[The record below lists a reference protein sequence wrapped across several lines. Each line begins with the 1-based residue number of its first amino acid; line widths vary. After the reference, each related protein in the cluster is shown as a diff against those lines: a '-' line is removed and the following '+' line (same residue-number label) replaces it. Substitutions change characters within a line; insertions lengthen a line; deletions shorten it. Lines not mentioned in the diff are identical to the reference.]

1 MRANDLG
8 SANNFQHREALKHT
22 LMLNHTFQ
30 TTHELETVVDIL
42 CDNADDVVTALFP
55 FIQDINLKPRKMTNE
70 I

>member
-1 MRANDLG
+1 MRANNLTP
-8 SANNFQHREALKHT
+8 ANTIQHREALKHT

-55 FIQDINLKPRKMTNE
+55 FVQDINLKPKR
-70 I
+70 